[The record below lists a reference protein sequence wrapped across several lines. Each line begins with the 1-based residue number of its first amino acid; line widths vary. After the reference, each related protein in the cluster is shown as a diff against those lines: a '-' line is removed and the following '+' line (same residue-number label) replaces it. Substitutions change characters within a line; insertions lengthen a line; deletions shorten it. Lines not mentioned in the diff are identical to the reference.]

1 MLEIPES
8 LQGSIDPVPLGV
20 GIVFLLL
27 GWVLY
32 WGSVNLL
39 GALVVGGLGLVITEG
54 IGMLLPDLEP
64 LHLVLLRGGGVIAGV
79 MLGLFVAK
87 LVHRVAFFVFG
98 WLLGATFFFK
108 GLLALGGQLDWD
120 ANDLLLAIGTPLA
133 GLVLGFLAVWL
144 DRWLS
149 IIATSLLGALLVS
162 SGVNDW
168 NAIILIPALCAV
180 GILLQGMICT
190 WGEGKKKRR

>member
-1 MLEIPES
+1 MLIS
-8 LQGSIDPVPLGV
+8 
-20 GIVFLLL
+20 
-27 GWVLY
+27 
-32 WGSVNLL
+32 
-39 GALVVGGLGLVITEG
+39 
-54 IGMLLPDLEP
+54 DLEP
-64 LHLVLLRGGGVIAGV
+64 LHLVLLRGAGVIAGV

-108 GLLALGGQLDWD
+108 GFLALGGQMDWE

-133 GLVLGFLAVWL
+133 GLVLGLLAVWL